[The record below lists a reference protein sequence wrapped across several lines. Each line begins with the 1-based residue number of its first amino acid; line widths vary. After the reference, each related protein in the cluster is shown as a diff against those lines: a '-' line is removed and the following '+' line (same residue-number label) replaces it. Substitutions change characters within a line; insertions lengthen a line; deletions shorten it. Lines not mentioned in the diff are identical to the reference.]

1 MSTGAVPPLTEGPLT
16 EWLLRGFALLLMAFI
31 VMRWGHAWMID
42 PSRWTA
48 LLLLVSEGYT
58 LMLVLLARR
67 ASQRDLSATAMVAT
81 IYATC
86 CAVLLTPQD
95 TIRLAPE
102 WMGVALQLASMGWQ
116 FTAKIVLGRSF
127 GLLPAQRGLVT
138 VGPYRIVRHPIYCG
152 YLIGHIGF
160 LVANFSMRNT
170 IVLMLLYIAQVVR
183 ILREEAMLAASDTNY
198 RSYQQK
204 VRWRLLPLVF

>member
-1 MSTGAVPPLTEGPLT
+1 MSTGTEPPLAEGPLT
-16 EWLLRGFALLLMAFI
+16 EWLLRGFALLLMALI
-31 VMRWGHAWMID
+31 VMRWGHAWLID

-67 ASQRDLSATAMVAT
+67 ASQRDLSAVAMVAT

-86 CAVLLTPQD
+86 CAVLLTPQN
-95 TIRLAPE
+95 TIHLVPE
-102 WMGVALQLASMGWQ
+102 GVGVALQLVSMGWQ

-127 GLLPAQRGLVT
+127 GLLPAQRGIVT

-160 LVANFSMRNT
+160 LAANFSWRNA
-170 IVLMLLYIAQVVR
+170 IVLVLLYVAQVVR
-183 ILREEAMLAASDTNY
+183 ILREEAMLAGSDANY
-198 RSYQQK
+198 RNYQQQ
-204 VRWRLLPLVF
+204 VRWRILPFVF

>member
-1 MSTGAVPPLTEGPLT
+1 MSTGATSPQAEGPWT
-16 EWLLRGFALLLMAFI
+16 EWLLRGFALLLMAVI

-95 TIRLAPE
+95 TMHLVPE
-102 WMGVALQLASMGWQ
+102 WVGVALQLASMGWQ
-116 FTAKIVLGRSF
+116 FTAKVVLGRSF
-127 GLLPAQRGLVT
+127 GLLPAQRGIVT

-160 LVANFSMRNT
+160 LATNFSWRNAF
-170 IVLMLLYIAQVVR
+170 VLVLLYVAQVVR
-183 ILREEAMLAASDTNY
+183 ILREETMLASSDANY
-198 RSYQQK
+198 RNYQQQ
-204 VRWRLLPLVF
+204 VRWRVLPFVF